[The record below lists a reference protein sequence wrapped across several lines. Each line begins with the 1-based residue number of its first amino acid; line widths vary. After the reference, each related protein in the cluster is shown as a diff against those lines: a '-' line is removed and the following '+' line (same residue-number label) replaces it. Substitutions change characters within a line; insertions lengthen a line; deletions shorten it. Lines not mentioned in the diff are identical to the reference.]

1 MTISEIKSH
10 IQLYLEDKDATI
22 YTNDDIAR
30 AIDGAIQKI
39 PAILDKKY
47 LSRLLHE
54 QKISSGLSTS
64 SVSHASDAYISD
76 GRFDLSDLT
85 GEYLLSGVYGYEL
98 AFDQIDSAFLIPNA
112 EADRGALITDNIV
125 WIHITDQ
132 LGRYELNN
140 SYMYT
145 PGGDSPVF
153 VRTGVTTATGSQ
165 EVAYNILPINLAEF
179 GTIFIMY
186 YRKPSRVFNISGQEP
201 ECASVAHE
209 AITYFAC
216 SELLQSDGELE
227 RSLAMESRAIDI
239 INALNE
245 KVQGMDLTQ
254 KSTR

>member
-1 MTISEIKSH
+1 MTISEIKNH

-22 YTNDDIAR
+22 YTSNDIAN

-64 SVSHASDAYISD
+64 SASHSSDTYIAD
-76 GRFDLSDLT
+76 GIFNLSDLT
-85 GEYLLSGVYGYEL
+85 ENKLSGIYGYEL
-98 AFDQIDSAFLIPNA
+98 AFDQIDSAFLIPNT
-112 EADRGALITDNIV
+112 EADRGALISDDIV
-125 WIHITDQ
+125 WIHVTDQ

-153 VRTGVTTATGSQ
+153 VRTGVTTETGSQ
-165 EVAYNILPINLAEF
+165 EVAYNILPNNLIEF
-179 GTIFIMY
+179 GSIFVMY

-201 ECASVAHE
+201 ECASVSHE

-216 SELLQSDGELE
+216 AELLQSDGDLE
-227 RSLAMESRAIDI
+227 RSLAMERRAFDI

-245 KVQGMDLTQ
+245 KVQGMDLTK

>member
-22 YTNDDIAR
+22 YTTNDIAN

-64 SVSHASDAYISD
+64 SVSHNSDAYIAD
-76 GRFDLSDLT
+76 GTFNLSDLT
-85 GEYLLSGVYGYEL
+85 ENKLSGIYGYEL
-98 AFDQIDSAFLIPNA
+98 AFDQIDSAFLVPNT
-112 EADRGALITDNIV
+112 ETDRGALISDDIV
-125 WIHITDQ
+125 WIHVTDQ

-153 VRTGVTTATGSQ
+153 VRTGVTTSSGSQ
-165 EVAYNILPINLAEF
+165 EVAYNILPINLVEF
-179 GTIFIMY
+179 GSIFVMY

-227 RSLAMESRAIDI
+227 RSLAMERRAIDI

>member
-1 MTISEIKSH
+1 M
-10 IQLYLEDKDATI
+10 
-22 YTNDDIAR
+22 
-30 AIDGAIQKI
+30 
-39 PAILDKKY
+39 
-47 LSRLLHE
+47 
-54 QKISSGLSTS
+54 
-64 SVSHASDAYISD
+64 
-76 GRFDLSDLT
+76 
-85 GEYLLSGVYGYEL
+85 SGVYGYEL

-227 RSLAMESRAIDI
+227 RSTAMERKAFDI